1 MAWSSRQSTFGT
13 TPADRLQLEADLRIG
28 SRTAPLSWF
37 GSGCPSILF
46 GDDFRIDTE
55 ARGYL
60 KRTRRTQKIKRAQRT
75 RRTQKIRRTR
85 RTRSRLEFFF
95 SGKSIGSPPRR
106 SPCSNMLPVPSEG
119 SAHPL
124 HGVIGSRSLHP
135 FPTLHL
141 FTKAPRISDLK
152 RLPNL
157 KIRRR
162 TRSTAT
168 TLLAVPPT
176 PRRGNAAAVLPAS
189 PALPAPSHRMAAASA
204 AQQK

>member
-1 MAWSSRQSTFGT
+1 MAESSRQSTFGT

-85 RTRSRLEFFF
+85 RTRSKLEFLFLGLLKNKENQETNRTNISGYFWFLLVFICLYWFLWDLGF
-95 SGKSIGSPPRR
+95 S
-106 SPCSNMLPVPSEG
+106 EDE
-119 SAHPL
+119 
-124 HGVIGSRSLHP
+124 HGVGP
-135 FPTLHL
+135 E
-141 FTKAPRISDLK
+141 
-152 RLPNL
+152 
-157 KIRRR
+157 
-162 TRSTAT
+162 
-168 TLLAVPPT
+168 PPD
-176 PRRGNAAAVLPAS
+176 
-189 PALPAPSHRMAAASA
+189 
-204 AQQK
+204 

>member
-85 RTRSRLEFFF
+85 RTRSKLEFLFLGLLKNKEKPRNKQNEYF
-95 SGKSIGSPPRR
+95 RLFRVFIGFYVFVLVF
-106 SPCSNMLPVPSEG
+106 MGEDE
-119 SAHPL
+119 
-124 HGVIGSRSLHP
+124 HGVGP
-135 FPTLHL
+135 EPPVKGT
-141 FTKAPRISDLK
+141 
-152 RLPNL
+152 
-157 KIRRR
+157 IR
-162 TRSTAT
+162 A
-168 TLLAVPPT
+168 LAHI
-176 PRRGNAAAVLPAS
+176 RGP
-189 PALPAPSHRMAAASA
+189 
-204 AQQK
+204 